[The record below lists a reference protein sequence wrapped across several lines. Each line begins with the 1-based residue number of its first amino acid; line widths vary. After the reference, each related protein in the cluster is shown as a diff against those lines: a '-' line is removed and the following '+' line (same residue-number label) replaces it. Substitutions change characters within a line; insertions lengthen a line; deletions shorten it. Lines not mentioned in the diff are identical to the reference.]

1 MKSFL
6 KYRFPG
12 QSIVEKV
19 GSFVRIENFE
29 IANGFVVSDFLGE
42 HLYQYSES
50 ESSIAFKYELL
61 KPVSI
66 QKDEYL
72 KMGHRVLEALQN
84 NEVEK
89 VVFSRV
95 KTVQLSSF
103 DLIEAF
109 NLLEKKYPSA
119 FVYCFQDPLL
129 GIWLGASPENLLT
142 VENNQA
148 KTVSLAG
155 TREKSSSVPWSQKE
169 YREQEIVTE
178 YISKELNSLGLSCI
192 YTDLPIEEFAGPLKH
207 LKTKISFQLQNK
219 SVAEVLGKLHPT
231 PAVCGTPKNKAIK
244 VIQDT
249 EAHNR
254 ELYAGVIG
262 CLSKN
267 ASCLYVNLRCS
278 KWFGNEGFLF
288 VGGGYTKDSIL
299 ENEWNETENKSKT
312 LLNVLQTIRFDQ

>member
-12 QSIVEKV
+12 QSVVEKE
-19 GSFVRIENFE
+19 GRFIPIQNFDL
-29 IANGFVVSDFLGE
+29 ANGFIVSDFLNE
-42 HLYQYSES
+42 NIYQYSES
-50 ESSIAFKYELL
+50 ETQIEFENKLV

-66 QKDEYL
+66 EKDEYL
-72 KMGHRVLEALQN
+72 EKAQGILSVLQN
-84 NEVEK
+84 KEAEK

-95 KTVQLSSF
+95 KSIELPTF

-109 NLLEKKYPSA
+109 ESLEINYPSA
-119 FVYCFQDPLL
+119 FVYCFQDPIL
-129 GIWLGASPENLLT
+129 GTWLGASPEKLLT

-178 YISKELNSLGLSCI
+178 YISKELHSLGLSCI
-192 YTDLPIEEFAGPLKH
+192 YTGLPIEEFAGPLKH
-207 LKTKISFQLQNK
+207 LKTEIFFELQNK

-262 CLSKN
+262 YLNKN
-267 ASCLYVNLRCS
+267 AACLYVNLRCS